1 MAKKKYQLHL
11 KGYVGSWDFDA
22 DYVDY
27 ILDKNADKEVSV
39 LIDSLGGQL
48 NTALSISAAFKRH
61 GNVHAHFVGM
71 NASAATIASMGA
83 HRVSMDHSA
92 MYLVHQSS
100 FPFFEY
106 ASLNSTGMET
116 LIEQLSKAKTDLE
129 KMDANVATMYAR
141 RCKKDPKA
149 LLELMKVGGWLT
161 AKEALEWGFVD
172 ELTEL
177 EDEEAPVMTAAMAAD
192 FTAFGIPLPQMPHTK
207 QQDSFF
213 QKMAQALSSVFRSLQ
228 QTQLTQQAQATQQ
241 AQTANQDEPSRQK
254 QANLNQHSMDKAY
267 KNICKF
273 LSCDS
278 LPSKEGKVS
287 LTEEQMEN
295 LECSMQANHDMIAE
309 LSLKVKAAED
319 ENKRLTDTIK
329 ALEAKVAS
337 LQATGTTA
345 VVDDKKTT
353 EHEPDA
359 FESFVNAGQ
368 SAREL
373 FESLP

>member
-1 MAKKKYQLHL
+1 
-11 KGYVGSWDFDA
+11 
-22 DYVDY
+22 
-27 ILDKNADKEVSV
+27 
-39 LIDSLGGQL
+39 
-48 NTALSISAAFKRH
+48 
-61 GNVHAHFVGM
+61 
-71 NASAATIASMGA
+71 
-83 HRVSMDHSA
+83 
-92 MYLVHQSS
+92 
-100 FPFFEY
+100 
-106 ASLNSTGMET
+106 
-116 LIEQLSKAKTDLE
+116 
-129 KMDANVATMYAR
+129 
-141 RCKKDPKA
+141 
-149 LLELMKVGGWLT
+149 
-161 AKEALEWGFVD
+161 
-172 ELTEL
+172 
-177 EDEEAPVMTAAMAAD
+177 
-192 FTAFGIPLPQMPHTK
+192 
-207 QQDSFF
+207 
-213 QKMAQALSSVFRSLQ
+213 
-228 QTQLTQQAQATQQ
+228 
-241 AQTANQDEPSRQK
+241 
-254 QANLNQHSMDKAY
+254 MDKAY

-337 LQATGTTA
+337 LPATGTTA

-368 SAREL
+368 SARAL